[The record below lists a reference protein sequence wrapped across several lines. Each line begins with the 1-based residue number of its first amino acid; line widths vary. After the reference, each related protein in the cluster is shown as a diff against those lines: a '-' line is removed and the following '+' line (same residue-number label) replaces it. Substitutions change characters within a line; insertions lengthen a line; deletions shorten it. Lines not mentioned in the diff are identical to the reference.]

1 MEKGLYEIFANSWYR
16 GGSVWLYSDP
26 HFGDKDVAQFRKNN
40 ISDEEQ
46 VKRINSVLGQD
57 DTLIILGDVGDRRY
71 VKQLRGYKVLI
82 MGNHEKGANNYR
94 RRMIPHTYH
103 SMEELYHGLNTG
115 EIDYVGVNDYD
126 TDGSIRY
133 HGFKDTKLFDEVYEG
148 PVWVGERLLLS
159 HEPLS
164 LPYALNI
171 HGHDHANLL
180 YPNCYNVCAEH
191 IDYTPVCLKHI
202 LNSGLLKPVESIHRI
217 TIDAATARSERK
229 SKK

>member
-16 GGSVWLYSDP
+16 GGSIWLYSDP

-71 VKQLRGYKVLI
+71 VKQLRGYKVLV

-94 RRMIPHTYH
+94 RRMLPYTYH

-133 HGFKDTKLFDEVYEG
+133 HGFKDTKLFDEVYSVVPGLGGFLVKADSEG
-148 PVWVGERLLLS
+148 RPDDAHPAAGYRS
-159 HEPLS
+159 
-164 LPYALNI
+164 
-171 HGHDHANLL
+171 DHTF
-180 YPNCYNVCAEH
+180 P
-191 IDYTPVCLKHI
+191 
-202 LNSGLLKPVESIHRI
+202 
-217 TIDAATARSERK
+217 AAD
-229 SKK
+229 